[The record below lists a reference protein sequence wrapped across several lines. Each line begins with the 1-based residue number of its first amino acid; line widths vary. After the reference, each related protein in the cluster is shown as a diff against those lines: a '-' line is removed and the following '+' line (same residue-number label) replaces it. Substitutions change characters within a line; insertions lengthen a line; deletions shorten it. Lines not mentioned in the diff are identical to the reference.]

1 MPAPRLERG
10 WVTVPYRG
18 RDLATVHLATVDHR
32 PADGDWRPGFLDH
45 DDTGARVAKVRIPA
59 GAPRTV
65 QVWLRVDGAVSH
77 IGPIT
82 LP

>member
-1 MPAPRLERG
+1 MATPRLDRS

-18 RDLATVHLATVDHR
+18 RDLATVHLAVVERR
-32 PADGDWRPGFLDH
+32 PVPGDWRPGFLDH
-45 DDTGARVAKVRIPA
+45 DSTGARVAKVRVP
-59 GAPRTV
+59 GVSGQV

-77 IGPIT
+77 VGSLT